1 MRKTL
6 AALIGAAATV
16 TMITAAGVAAAS
28 PVYPASTTTRP
39 APTLPLPGRSI
50 SRLCLPRY
58 RAKGARW
65 SSTARST
72 TAAST

>member
-28 PVYPASTTTRP
+28 PAHPATRP

>member
-1 MRKTL
+1 MRKML

-16 TMITAAGVAAAS
+16 TMITGAGVAAAS
-28 PVYPASTTTRP
+28 PVYPASTSHP
-39 APTLPLPGRSI
+39 AAPSMPLPGWRI